1 MASTEHLRA
10 HHSLRSQQKRE
21 AVLSAARAM
30 ISSGLQIERAPLARS
45 AGVSEKFIHDKK
57 HADVKGQVREMI
69 AVQSGRQAEREVAAG
84 QAAIASLRAE
94 LLNLRAQLGRKD
106 AQIAVLER
114 KLSRQAGQRL
124 EAELPRAP
132 PTRSRSRSGSSP
144 ARSEAPPR
152 ASAQSARCGGRAG
165 APLRPSA
172 RHPVKRR
179 TDVQHVQLMPRRQPL
194 EDRGAARPLG

>member
-10 HHSLRSQQKRE
+10 HHSVRSEQKRE
-21 AVLSAARAM
+21 AVLHSARAM
-30 ISSGLQIERAPLARS
+30 IRSGIEIEWAALARR

-84 QAAIASLRAE
+84 QAAMASLRAE

-132 PTRSRSRSGSSP
+132 GSLIEQ
-144 ARSEAPPR
+144 AER
-152 ASAQSARCGGRAG
+152 ASQRALELERRVGELQAQLDERDREILALRDSLRKTIRERNAG
-165 APLRPSA
+165 S
-172 RHPVKRR
+172 
-179 TDVQHVQLMPRRQPL
+179 
-194 EDRGAARPLG
+194 

>member
-10 HHSLRSQQKRE
+10 HHSVRSEQKRE
-21 AVLSAARAM
+21 AVLHSARAM
-30 ISSGLQIERAPLARS
+30 IRSGIEIEWAALARR

-132 PTRSRSRSGSSP
+132 GSLIEQ
-144 ARSEAPPR
+144 AER
-152 ASAQSARCGGRAG
+152 ASQRALELERRVGELQAQLDERDREILALRDSLRKTIRERNAG
-165 APLRPSA
+165 S
-172 RHPVKRR
+172 
-179 TDVQHVQLMPRRQPL
+179 
-194 EDRGAARPLG
+194 